1 MISFRFVFFVFTR
14 ICFQSRSRIK
24 KKKKI
29 KNKIVRAPHPSGHKL
44 GLNHT
49 IHKYTNI
56 YNTYIYKFIPS
67 YIFSHS
73 FFLCLNFVF
82 EVDITFLWFGNK
94 NIESLVVVR
103 SLESCGR
110 LNRQLR
116 RTLGWWERTSTLFW
130 LLLLFAGIIFCEC
143 VANDIHNE
151 SVHVFWCYG
160 LQIISLLLLNWT
172 RSGREGRPSFLLSFT
187 AIHDQ
192 SYTPGIWSWTPD
204 VHCLQ
209 QICSQGFHIYLLESI
224 LIPAYESS
232 VTVILSDLRDNKKCT
247 S

>member
-1 MISFRFVFFVFTR
+1 MKV
-14 ICFQSRSRIK
+14 
-24 KKKKI
+24 
-29 KNKIVRAPHPSGHKL
+29 
-44 GLNHT
+44 
-49 IHKYTNI
+49 
-56 YNTYIYKFIPS
+56 
-67 YIFSHS
+67 
-73 FFLCLNFVF
+73 
-82 EVDITFLWFGNK
+82 W
-94 NIESLVVVR
+94 

-130 LLLLFAGIIFCEC
+130 LLLLFAGIVFCEC

-172 RSGREGRPSFLLSFT
+172 RSGREGRPSFVLSFT
-187 AIHDQ
+187 TIYDQ
-192 SYTPGIWSWTPD
+192 SYTLRIWSWTPD

-209 QICSQGFHIYLLESI
+209 QICSHGFHIYQLESI

-232 VTVILSDLRDNKKCT
+232 VTVILSNLRITKQIPRKTFCILHIFALFFQMFDPYLPFLNWKKDFWLVDDILSCVYGRVPLFFM
-247 S
+247 